1 MKEFIL
7 DEAYFTDVIERKEWN
22 MYTAN
27 GRVPTDEELL
37 LILQGKGNMSI
48 TGSKDHPE
56 FAKLRT
62 QLDMEGY
69 IRIEPGWINGDR
81 VLKPFMLNGYKFK
94 EGEQFSS
101 AAAMGIHFKVRK
113 KYPDEFDND

>member
-1 MKEFIL
+1 MKEFTI
-7 DEAYFTDVIERKEWN
+7 DEAYLTDVIERKEWN

-37 LILQGKGNMSI
+37 LVLQGKGNMSI

-81 VLKPFMLNGYKFK
+81 VLKPFMLNGYEFK
-94 EGEQFSS
+94 EGEQFSCAS
-101 AAAMGIHFKVRK
+101 AMYVHFKVRAK
-113 KYPDEFDND
+113 HPEYFKD